1 MKPWHQLPPLRVQVD
16 GGDLSPDLASAL
28 TSLRVRQ
35 ELACPAQAE
44 LVFLAA
50 AGQDLAATP
59 QVGEALSVR
68 LRDGS
73 APLFEGDVTAVEL
86 RYGGDG
92 ELQIRVRGYDRLH
105 RLRLRQPVRA
115 HVEMTVAALAEELVK
130 DLGLE
135 VEAKDAGP
143 LRRHLLQ
150 VQQNDWQCLVEQ
162 AALAGLYPILRGRKL
177 HLLSLEGDGTPV
189 PLQLGVNLLEARF
202 EVNGAAS
209 CRSVEVSAWDPTTV
223 EPHRAMALEPRSGRR
238 VGASAPPARFGFTGE
253 RTLCGRT
260 ADTDRA
266 AEAMAQAELDHL
278 RAAEVVLW
286 GLAEGDV
293 GLRPGAAVEVE
304 GADRSFSGR
313 HVLAAVEHRFDRA
326 AGFVSEI
333 SSHPPPPIAASR
345 HASQAVWGTVTRVDD
360 PRGLGRVRV
369 QLAAHGELESDW
381 LEVVC
386 IAAGEGK
393 GLMALPDVDDRV
405 LVLLLDGDVARGIVL
420 GGLHGPR
427 PASDSGVE
435 GKSIER
441 FVFRTSSGE
450 QLSLDRRRGV
460 TRLENGAGS
469 FVEMGPEGMRLA
481 SKTDLT
487 IEAPGK
493 AVTIRGQT
501 IDFERR

>member
-1 MKPWHQLPPLRVQVD
+1 MRPCSQLPRLRIEVD
-16 GGDLSPDLASAL
+16 DGVLSPHLESCL
-28 TSLRVRQ
+28 SSVRVRQ

-44 LVFLAA
+44 LVFIAS
-50 AGQDLAATP
+50 AGQDLPATP
-59 QVGEALSVR
+59 QVGDALSLR
-68 LRDGS
+68 LEDGS
-73 APLFEGDVTAVEL
+73 EPLFAGEVTAVEL

-92 ELQIRVRGYDRLH
+92 ELQIRLRGYDHLH

-115 HVEMTVAALAEELVK
+115 HVEMTVAALAEELVA
-130 DLGLE
+130 DLGLDVQARE
-135 VEAKDAGP
+135 AGP

-150 VQQNDWQCLVEQ
+150 VHQNDWQCLVEQ
-162 AALAGLYPILRGRKL
+162 AALAGLYPILRGRQL
-177 HLLSLEGDGTPV
+177 HLLSLEGEEPSI
-189 PLQLGVNLLEARF
+189 PLRLGASLLEARF

-209 CRSVEVSAWDPTTV
+209 CRSVEVSAWDPATV
-223 EPHRAMALEPRSGRR
+223 EPHRALAFEPRSGRN
-238 VGASAPPARFGFTGE
+238 VGASAPPTRFGLAGE

-260 ADTDRA
+260 ADSDQA
-266 AEAMAQAELDHL
+266 AEAMAQAELDHQ

-286 GLAEGDV
+286 GIAEGN
-293 GLRPGAAVEVE
+293 GSLRPGATVEIE
-304 GADRSFSGR
+304 GADRTFSGR
-313 HVLAAVEHRFDRA
+313 HVLTAVEHRIDDS
-326 AGFVSEI
+326 AGFVTEI
-333 SSHPPPPIAASR
+333 SSRPPPQASSSPA
-345 HASQAVWGTVTRVDD
+345 ASQAVWGTVTRVDD

-369 QLAAHGELESDW
+369 QLAAYGELESDW

-393 GLMALPDVDDRV
+393 GLMALPDVEDRV

-427 PASDSGVE
+427 PATDSGVA

-441 FVFRTSSGE
+441 FVFRTTSGE
-450 QLSLDRRRGV
+450 QLSLDRGRGV
-460 TRLENGAGS
+460 TRLENGLGS
-469 FVEMGPEGMRLA
+469 FVEMGPEGMHLM